1 MMMRKTHPIGRVK
14 SIIQDRKRTLAG
26 PKFRSNLER
35 IKCCVVESF
44 YLIRSRI
51 HQLGYM
57 SGDAGRFRLV
67 EECMHLLIVT
77 IFSMK
82 GWKRMLT
89 ESQKK
94 KESV

>member
-26 PKFRSNLER
+26 PKFRSDLER
-35 IKCCVVESF
+35 IKSCVVERFS
-44 YLIRSRI
+44 LIRSRI

-82 GWKRMLT
+82 
-89 ESQKK
+89 
-94 KESV
+94 

>member
-35 IKCCVVESF
+35 IKSCVVERFS
-44 YLIRSRI
+44 LIRSRI

-67 EECMHLLIVT
+67 EECVHLLTVT

-82 GWKRMLT
+82 
-89 ESQKK
+89 
-94 KESV
+94 